1 MNRYL
6 YAIHFRMTM
15 PLKFSAPLL
24 LLSLTLASRCAVQPA
39 KPEGPQRFV
48 SYAERMDEE
57 ERTQRKTAGLLAMV
71 ARTPDPADS
80 SNRLVVAIDSFDTEG
95 NQVFNQTFGPDGK
108 PIKEIRYRYEN
119 GLLVETRQNEAERA
133 VVVTYTYDATRQ
145 KSFELVRDGNGDT
158 LLTRTYKYDAV
169 GNETE
174 ASFYRKANATRLR
187 KVTTY
192 DAQGRPATVQERNG
206 ETVNWEERYTYT
218 DSLDATERSAGGQVQ
233 VIYQIRYDDKGHS
246 TSLEQ
251 LGPDRQPRITV
262 KMTYDDKGR
271 LLKELTFG
279 PQGNQISSF
288 EYAYDA
294 KGMRTRRVMIRPE
307 IAEPMVLEYEAK
319 YR

>member
-1 MNRYL
+1 
-6 YAIHFRMTM
+6 MTM
-15 PLKFSAPLL
+15 PLKLSAPLL

-57 ERTQRKTAGLLAMV
+57 ERAQRKAAGLLTMV

-80 SNRLVVAIDSFDTEG
+80 SKRLVVAIDSFDTEG
-95 NQVFNQTFGPDGK
+95 NQVRNLTFGPDGK
-108 PIKEIRYRYEN
+108 PIKEIRHRYEN
-119 GLLVETRQNEAERA
+119 GLLVETRQDEGERS
-133 VVVTYTYDATRQ
+133 VVVTYTYNATRQ
-145 KSFELVRDGNGDT
+145 KSFELVRDAKGDT
-158 LLTRTYKYDAV
+158 LLTREYKYDAV

-174 ASFYRKANATRLR
+174 ATFYRKANQTRLR
-187 KVTTY
+187 KLTTY

-233 VIYQIRYDDKGHS
+233 VIYQMRYDDKGHS

-262 KMTYDDKGR
+262 KMSYDDKGH
-271 LLKELTFG
+271 LLKELTLG
-279 PQGNQISSF
+279 PQGNQVSLF
-288 EYAYDA
+288 VYTYDA
-294 KGMRTRRVMIRPE
+294 KGMRASRVLTRPDIDG
-307 IAEPMVLEYEAK
+307 PMVLEYVPT